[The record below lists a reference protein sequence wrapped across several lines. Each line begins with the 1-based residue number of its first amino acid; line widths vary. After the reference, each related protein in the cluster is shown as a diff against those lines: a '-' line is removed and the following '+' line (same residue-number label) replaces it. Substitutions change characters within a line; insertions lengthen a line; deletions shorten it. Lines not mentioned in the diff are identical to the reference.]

1 MRQVKDQVLPQL
13 YKLTSTVALYCG
25 ATSTTGVAAS
35 SNGGGEGV
43 TNKAKPAVV
52 EPMSA
57 VAFNSLLLAF
67 GRLLKAGLCVG
78 VCVCVWVNVCLDV
91 CGCLCVGVCVW
102 VYVCVNVDAGL
113 FGCKCGCENMDMCV

>member
-57 VAFNSLLLAF
+57 VAFNSLLLPF
-67 GRLLKAGLCVG
+67 GRLLKAGVYVG
-78 VCVCVWVNVCLDV
+78 I
-91 CGCLCVGVCVW
+91 CVW
-102 VYVCVNVDAGL
+102 VYVCGCMCVWMCVCVNVDAGL